1 MSHPRPHLREVL
13 QFSCVRMM
21 SAEKTSSPPAPVFE
35 KQKIPPFVKD
45 LFLGKFNKNLLS
57 YAEILDDEKYLN
69 LESNIKQGGFKRL
82 LCFTFN

>member
-1 MSHPRPHLREVL
+1 MPHRRPHLREVL

-21 SAEKTSSPPAPVFE
+21 SAEKTSSPVFE

-69 LESNIKQGGFKRL
+69 LESNIKQGKFKRL